1 MSQSSDVVIVGGGVA
16 GCAVAYYL
24 GKAGVKTTLIER
36 EGIGTQASGYA
47 AGGLNP
53 LHGVPAALRP
63 LAMESFKLHLTLWG
77 ELKSATGSDFQA
89 RVVSMIKLTFEDTEQ
104 LSALQE
110 LLDLFEATEG
120 FSAQRLDA
128 IEVHRLEPRVAPDV
142 VRGLYLYGNGVVDS
156 YLFTTAL
163 AKAAEQC
170 GTTCQ
175 NGHVRGLQRSA
186 NRVTGVLLENGEVA
200 CDTVVLAMGPWAKAA
215 ERWLGCSIPVEPL
228 KGEIL
233 RMAVRG
239 PALAHDLLGPDVSLY
254 SRSDGLV
261 WCGATTEWRGFDQ
274 APSDS
279 ARQFLLEGASRLMPA
294 IADARLVRHTACLRP
309 VAADELPIIGQAPG
323 WENVYLAGGAGK
335 KGILLSTGIGTAL
348 ADLIVGAKTPLS
360 IGPCAPERFANVS
373 A

>member
-24 GKAGVKTTLIER
+24 GKAGIKTTIVER

-63 LAMESFKLHLTLWG
+63 LAMESFKLHLTLWD

-89 RVVSMIKLTFEDTEQ
+89 RIVSMIKLAFEDTE
-104 LSALQE
+104 LSAFQE
-110 LLDLFEATEG
+110 LQDLFEATEG
-120 FSAQRLDA
+120 FSAQRLEA
-128 IEVHRLEPRVAPDV
+128 TEVHKIEPRVARDV
-142 VRGLYLYGNGVVDS
+142 VGGLYLDGNGVVDS
-156 YLFTTAL
+156 YLFTIAL
-163 AKAAEQC
+163 AKAAEQY

-175 NGHVRGLQRSA
+175 SGHVRGVQRSA
-186 NRVTGVLLENGEVA
+186 NRITGVLMEDVEIA

-215 ERWLGCSIPVEPL
+215 EQWLGCPIPVEPL

-233 RMAVRG
+233 RMAVPG
-239 PALAHDLLGPDVSLY
+239 PALAHDLLGPAASLY

-274 APSDS
+274 APSES
-279 ARQFLLEGASRLMPA
+279 ARQFLLQGAIRLMPA
-294 IADARLVRHTACLRP
+294 MASASVVKHTACLRP
-309 VAADELPIIGQAPG
+309 VAADELPIIGRAPG
-323 WENVYLAGGAGK
+323 WDNVYLAGGAGK
-335 KGILLSTGIGTAL
+335 KGILLSTGIGTAM
-348 ADLIVGAKTPLS
+348 ADLIVGGKTPLS